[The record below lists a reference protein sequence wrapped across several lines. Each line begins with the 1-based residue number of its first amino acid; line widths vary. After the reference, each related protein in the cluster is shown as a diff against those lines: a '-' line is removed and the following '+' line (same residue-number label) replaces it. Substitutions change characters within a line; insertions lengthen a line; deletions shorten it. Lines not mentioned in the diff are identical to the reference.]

1 MKQLML
7 GNEAVARGLYE
18 AGCSFVSSYPG
29 TPSTEITEAVAKYP
43 EVYAEWA
50 PNEKVA
56 MEAAFG
62 ASLAGRRSFC
72 GMKHVGLN
80 VAADPLFTISYT
92 GVNGGMVIGVADDA
106 GMHSSQNE
114 QDSRHYAR
122 ASENVHP
129 RIPLSERCGDGGAGG
144 SHEGIPEGH
153 SQVCYDARKCQEAPS
168 CR

>member
-29 TPSTEITEAVAKYP
+29 TPSTEITEAAAKYA
-43 EVYAEWA
+43 EIYAEWA

-62 ASLAGRRSFC
+62 ACLAGKRSFC

-80 VAADPLFTISYT
+80 VVIEKKLPVAFFVTCVISGLICSLINTFTLYVDSKMFGYYSYAMVFGALVTRLIT
-92 GVNGGMVIGVADDA
+92 GMIASA
-106 GMHSSQNE
+106 GM
-114 QDSRHYAR
+114 
-122 ASENVHP
+122 
-129 RIPLSERCGDGGAGG
+129 
-144 SHEGIPEGH
+144 GIVAQPI
-153 SQVCYDARKCQEAPS
+153 VLALRKAKIF
-168 CR
+168 